1 MCLVP
6 PGRPGSRCGYASS
19 PLEIVNYASCHDNT
33 TLFDSIQQKVDES
46 LTIEERCRINRLG
59 MAVVALSQVRDRLQ
73 VGVIKPA

>member
-1 MCLVP
+1 M
-6 PGRPGSRCGYASS
+6 
-19 PLEIVNYASCHDNT
+19 NYASCHDNT